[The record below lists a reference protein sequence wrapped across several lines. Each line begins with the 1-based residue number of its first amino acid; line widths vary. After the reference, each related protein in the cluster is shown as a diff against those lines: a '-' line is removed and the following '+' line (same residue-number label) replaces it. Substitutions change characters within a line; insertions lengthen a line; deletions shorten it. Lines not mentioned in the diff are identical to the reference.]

1 MCLSVFLVMVLLL
14 TSPNYVIVCRWGM
27 CTRQMTM
34 HEALGAGSTRDQV
47 VPVLHQACDQVMYEG
62 VYGVAMA
69 LNALSFDRKKD

>member
-1 MCLSVFLVMVLLL
+1 
-14 TSPNYVIVCRWGM
+14 M